1 MNDKLSSQGGPGK
14 GPGKGFM
21 VRFVSIVGVFVL
33 LLVVL
38 GYMNTR
44 LESIE
49 DQLKFRP
56 PVSEPKAG
64 KAPLPE
70 AIASGQTVYV
80 PVYSHI
86 YAGGGQ
92 PHPLEA
98 TLSIR
103 NTDRQQAITISA
115 VRYYDTKG
123 RLVEN
128 YLKSPLRLAP
138 LETTAFLVKTRDA
151 RGGSGANFI
160 VEWVSETVAN
170 EPIVE
175 AVMVGIDKT
184 HHISFLS
191 HGRVL
196 HKTGE

>member
-1 MNDKLSSQGGPGK
+1 MNDKKSPQDGQAK
-14 GPGKGFM
+14 GPDQGFL
-21 VRFVSIVGVFVL
+21 VRFVVIVGVFVL

-56 PVSEPKAG
+56 PAFEPKAG
-64 KAPLPE
+64 KAPLPDT
-70 AIASGQTVYV
+70 IASGQTIYV

-92 PHPLEA
+92 PHPLEV

-103 NTDRQQAITISA
+103 NTDPGKTITLTS

-123 RLVEN
+123 KLVED
-128 YLKSPLRLAP
+128 YLKSPLRLEP
-138 LETTAFLVKTRDA
+138 LETTAFLVKRQDA

-160 VEWVSETVAN
+160 TKWVSEAVVN
-170 EPIVE
+170 EPILE

-184 HHISFLS
+184 HHISFVS
-191 HGRVL
+191 QGRVL
-196 HKTGE
+196 HTTGE

>member
-1 MNDKLSSQGGPGK
+1 MNDKQSPQGGPGK
-14 GPGKGFM
+14 GPGQGFL
-21 VRFVSIVGVFVL
+21 VRFVVIVGVFVL

-56 PVSEPKAG
+56 PASEPKAG
-64 KAPLPE
+64 KAPLPDT
-70 AIASGQTVYV
+70 IASGQTIYV

-92 PHPLEA
+92 PHSLEV

-103 NTDRQQAITISA
+103 NTDPGKTVTVTS

-123 RLVEN
+123 KLVED
-128 YLKSPLRLAP
+128 YLKSPLRLEP
-138 LETTAFLVKTRDA
+138 LETTAFLVKKQDV

-160 VEWVSETVAN
+160 TEWVSETVVN

-184 HHISFLS
+184 HHISFVS
-191 HGRVL
+191 QGRVL

>member
-1 MNDKLSSQGGPGK
+1 MNDKRAPQDGPGK
-14 GPGKGFM
+14 GPSQGFL
-21 VRFVSIVGVFVL
+21 VRFVIIVGVFVL

-49 DQLKFRP
+49 EKLQFRP
-56 PVSEPKAG
+56 PASAPKAG
-64 KAPLPE
+64 KAPLPDT
-70 AIASGQTVYV
+70 IASGQAIYV

-92 PHPLEA
+92 RHPLEV

-103 NTDRQQAITISA
+103 NTDPARTITITS
-115 VRYYDTKG
+115 VRYYDTTG
-123 RLVEN
+123 ALVED
-128 YLKSPLRLAP
+128 YLKSPLRLEP
-138 LETTAFLVKTRDA
+138 LETTAFLVKKHDM

-160 VEWVSETVAN
+160 TEWVSETVVN

-184 HHISFLS
+184 HQISFVS
-191 HGRVL
+191 HGRAL
-196 HKTGE
+196 HKIGE